1 MKPLKSRTSWPS
13 MGSFQVQ
20 SQLFCDCELLAVS
33 EGGWFDLGARVRSY
47 DVSQGWLEK
56 AKAEATAR

>member
-1 MKPLKSRTSWPS
+1 

-20 SQLFCDCELLAVS
+20 SHLFCDCELLAVS

-56 AKAEATAR
+56 AKAEAAAR